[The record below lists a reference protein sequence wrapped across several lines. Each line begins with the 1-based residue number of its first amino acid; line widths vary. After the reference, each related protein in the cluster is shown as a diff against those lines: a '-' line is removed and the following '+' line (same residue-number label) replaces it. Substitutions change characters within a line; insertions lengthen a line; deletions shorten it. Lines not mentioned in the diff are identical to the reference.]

1 MLSRNK
7 TYSLAENLYHEAK
20 LQLEKQIFVPKQLK
34 SPHKH
39 KTNKLCCYQ
48 NLEMEFQIKPR
59 LWNITTFLYTMWF

>member
-34 SPHKH
+34 AL
-39 KTNKLCCYQ
+39 TNT
-48 NLEMEFQIKPR
+48 KPTNYAAIR
-59 LWNITTFLYTMWF
+59 I